1 MLGQITEHIC
11 KYEDHFI
18 IWNHFDFGRCFQQI
32 AIVSPVNILLLFVSC
47 YYCAKARCHQITH
60 GNVNRMW
67 IVFLR
72 ILAHLIIIGCQI
84 GLIIEQALSL
94 DPPEAM
100 TIIVEALVLLAW
112 SSSLCSV
119 ILWRRGLHSVTYGR
133 DFDMQKI
140 AWVAVFISCT
150 FELYSAVLYTS
161 GRISPLME
169 EPFSVYESINIYL
182 RWAAYLGVILLQIPR
197 SNHQNLSSFS
207 INNDQ
212 EAGSSRADLN
222 HQESV
227 SEHSFNAF
235 SRASFHWVSKIFS
248 DARHTPFP
256 SIEHLPFNLPPNMN
270 PIANHCK
277 LKLALHHYTKPHWQP
292 IMMQS
297 DSQGNYED
305 LMQPLLA
312 SSTEFQKSDMIKMPL
327 LRSLNKAY
335 GWSFWPLHLVK
346 LVAAVLEISSPIVM
360 NLLLQDLESGSDNLT
375 SAIIY
380 LSLLVLIGIFN
391 SFIGTHLSYE
401 VSKLQITMKGSLITE
416 LYSKVM
422 NINLCGLTSFSV
434 GELTNF
440 ASQDCERVTSHL
452 VCFFEIWYMPLKLG
466 IIFYLLYRYIGLA
479 FLAGIGFCIL
489 LIPLNQLIAKKLHSF
504 NEVLLQHRDKRMK
517 LVHEVVTNMKSI
529 KFFSW
534 EESIIEKIAI
544 LRNLELRELKKIANF
559 DAICVYCWA
568 CAPVL
573 ISFLIIL
580 TYSLLGNQVNAS
592 TIFTTLALVVQVIL
606 PLNALPWVIMGFIQ
620 AWVSL
625 KRLQRFFDV
634 EENAPQRASICLPF
648 EEQNVIEVD
657 NCSFYWKDP
666 ADCCLVGLQF
676 QVNKGELLIVMG
688 KTGSGKSSLLLALC
702 QELNLASGELR
713 LKEWKDG
720 AGIVLQ
726 DCWIKSG
733 SVRET
738 ILDGCTFDLYWYEQV
753 IYACA
758 LDKDIANFP
767 MGDETPVGVD
777 GSALSGG
784 QRLRLSLA
792 RAVYKNKQ
800 VYFIDDIFAGL
811 DSQVALHIFQHCING
826 LLANKTRVISTHC
839 KQFASSADTLM
850 ILDNHR
856 IRYLGLPQMIDVPD
870 FDTSHIP
877 IDTADESE
885 KDDVENEKKQYEE
898 SRQYGPI
905 DVSVYKR
912 YTKAA
917 GFVLTALVL
926 LSMLAMKGTDYLAN
940 WWLTMWIKAIAK
952 NPSRLIGHDFTFYS
966 DAPQTSTSSMSCPY
980 LSIQSSSLWN
990 SSFATNYLQNESTNG
1005 TFYLTVY
1012 GSLIAG
1018 NTIFALIRAFSFAF
1032 FGISAT
1038 TTLHN
1043 NMLQNVMRAAMHF
1056 FDKTPVGV
1064 ILNRFS
1070 SDIYTVDSQLP
1081 FMLNILLAQIF
1092 TLIGTLVMTSYG
1104 LPYILLTI
1112 IPLLI
1117 LYHFIQKYYITAV
1130 REVKRLYSM
1139 SQSPLF
1145 THFEQ
1150 SVIGLVYIHS
1160 FRTYNSAQTLCV
1172 KFLESFQRSCFCMTA
1187 ASAWLQLRLQLLATG
1202 VLLVASIIILTEIHY
1217 HVADAAI
1224 LGLALT
1230 YALNL
1235 NSTLSDLIST
1245 MTEVEKEFVGAERVL
1260 QYTHELPIE
1269 VEKEDIQLVDY
1280 TWPTVGTIQFNK
1292 VSVRYHGS
1300 ESRAL
1305 NEVSF
1310 SVKAGEKLAIVGRTG
1325 AGKSS
1330 IFMAL
1335 FRIVELETGIIV
1347 IDGTNIH
1354 DISSKVLRQKLS
1366 ILPQQPLVFSGS
1378 IRENIDPFNKYTDV
1392 EIIESLKKCH
1402 LHEFVKEDNSL
1413 NRNISL
1419 KTLSSGES
1427 QLFSLARILLD
1438 KSKIFCFDE
1447 ATSNVDLDTDRSI
1460 QKVIREELKDST
1472 IVTVAHRIDTIIDY
1486 DRVLVFSRGQIVEE
1500 GKPKELIKNSSSS
1513 FRNLAA
1519 QSGYLSTMY
1528 GDDDF
1533 AACSS
1538 SH

>member
-1 MLGQITEHIC
+1 
-11 KYEDHFI
+11 
-18 IWNHFDFGRCFQQI
+18 
-32 AIVSPVNILLLFVSC
+32 
-47 YYCAKARCHQITH
+47 
-60 GNVNRMW
+60 
-67 IVFLR
+67 
-72 ILAHLIIIGCQI
+72 
-84 GLIIEQALSL
+84 
-94 DPPEAM
+94 
-100 TIIVEALVLLAW
+100 
-112 SSSLCSV
+112 
-119 ILWRRGLHSVTYGR
+119 
-133 DFDMQKI
+133 
-140 AWVAVFISCT
+140 
-150 FELYSAVLYTS
+150 
-161 GRISPLME
+161 
-169 EPFSVYESINIYL
+169 
-182 RWAAYLGVILLQIPR
+182 
-197 SNHQNLSSFS
+197 
-207 INNDQ
+207 
-212 EAGSSRADLN
+212 
-222 HQESV
+222 
-227 SEHSFNAF
+227 
-235 SRASFHWVSKIFS
+235 
-248 DARHTPFP
+248 
-256 SIEHLPFNLPPNMN
+256 
-270 PIANHCK
+270 
-277 LKLALHHYTKPHWQP
+277 
-292 IMMQS
+292 
-297 DSQGNYED
+297 
-305 LMQPLLA
+305 
-312 SSTEFQKSDMIKMPL
+312 
-327 LRSLNKAY
+327 
-335 GWSFWPLHLVK
+335 
-346 LVAAVLEISSPIVM
+346 
-360 NLLLQDLESGSDNLT
+360 
-375 SAIIY
+375 
-380 LSLLVLIGIFN
+380 
-391 SFIGTHLSYE
+391 
-401 VSKLQITMKGSLITE
+401 
-416 LYSKVM
+416 
-422 NINLCGLTSFSV
+422 
-434 GELTNF
+434 
-440 ASQDCERVTSHL
+440 
-452 VCFFEIWYMPLKLG
+452 
-466 IIFYLLYRYIGLA
+466 
-479 FLAGIGFCIL
+479 
-489 LIPLNQLIAKKLHSF
+489 
-504 NEVLLQHRDKRMK
+504 
-517 LVHEVVTNMKSI
+517 
-529 KFFSW
+529 
-534 EESIIEKIAI
+534 
-544 LRNLELRELKKIANF
+544 
-559 DAICVYCWA
+559 
-568 CAPVL
+568 
-573 ISFLIIL
+573 
-580 TYSLLGNQVNAS
+580 
-592 TIFTTLALVVQVIL
+592 
-606 PLNALPWVIMGFIQ
+606 MGFIQ

-625 KRLQRFFDV
+625 KRLQRFFNV
-634 EENAPQRASICLPF
+634 EENAPQRSSNSLPF

-666 ADCCLVGLQF
+666 TNCCLVGLQF

-688 KTGSGKSSLLLALC
+688 KTGSGKSSLLLALA

-767 MGDETPVGVD
+767 MGDDTPVGID
-777 GSALSGG
+777 GSAMSGG

-800 VYFIDDIFAGL
+800 VYLIDDIFAGL

-826 LLANKTRVISTHC
+826 LLANRTRVISTHC

-856 IRYLGLPQMIDVPD
+856 IIYLGLPQMFDVPD
-870 FDTSHIP
+870 FDSSRVQA
-877 IDTADESE
+877 DTENESE

-912 YTKAA
+912 YTRAA

-926 LSMLAMKGTDYLAN
+926 FSMLAMKGTDYLAN
-940 WWLTMWIKAIAK
+940 WWLTMWVKAVAK
-952 NPSRLIGHDFTFYS
+952 NPSMLISAVSDYSSTFYP
-966 DAPQTSTSSMSCPY
+966 DAFKTSISLSLCPYSLIRSSSHGNTSSTT
-980 LSIQSSSLWN
+980 ISS
-990 SSFATNYLQNESTNG
+990 NESING

-1092 TLIGTLVMTSYG
+1092 TLVGTLVMTSYG

-1145 THFEQ
+1145 SHFEQ
-1150 SVIGLVYIHS
+1150 SVVGLVYIHS

-1172 KFLESFQRSCFCMTA
+1172 KFLEAFQRSCFCMTA
-1187 ASAWLQLRLQLLATG
+1187 ASAWLQLRLQLLANG
-1202 VLLVASIIILTEIHY
+1202 VLVVASIIILTEIHY
-1217 HVADAAI
+1217 NVTDAAI

-1280 TWPTVGTIQFNK
+1280 TWPTIGTIQFSK
-1292 VSVRYHGS
+1292 VSVRYHGC

-1305 NEVSF
+1305 NEISF

-1335 FRIVELETGIIV
+1335 FRLVEIETGIIV

-1378 IRENIDPFNKYTDV
+1378 IRDNIDPFNKYTDL
-1392 EIIESLKKCH
+1392 EIIESLKKCQ
-1402 LHEFVKEDNSL
+1402 LHEFLEGDNSL
-1413 NRNISL
+1413 NRKISL

-1427 QLFSLARILLD
+1427 QLFSLARLLLN

-1447 ATSNVDLDTDRSI
+1447 ATSNVDLDTDKSI
-1460 QKVIREELKDST
+1460 QKVIREELKDLT
-1472 IVTVAHRIDTIIDY
+1472 VVTVAHRIETIIDY
-1486 DRVLVFSRGQIVEE
+1486 DRVLVLSRGQIVED
-1500 GKPKELIKNSSSS
+1500 GKPKELIRNNSSS

-1519 QSGYLSTMY
+1519 QSGYLNKMY
-1528 GDDDF
+1528 GDDDI
-1533 AACSS
+1533 ATSSS